1 MRGDNYIMARE
12 KLTIEDAEI
21 FWKNF
26 SGRGSTY
33 NAEGD
38 RNFCVNID
46 PSVSERLKA
55 DGWNVKYSK
64 PRDEGDEPKPYIP
77 VKVAYGNYPPKIFMV
92 TSRNQTLLDEDTIC
106 ELDRAEIERVDLVI
120 SPYHWTLPG
129 GKSGI
134 KAYVDTMYVTI
145 AEDFGGR
152 YSAPRNEEENLPF

>member
-1 MRGDNYIMARE
+1 MARN

-26 SGRGSTY
+26 SGRGSQF

-38 RNFCVNID
+38 RNFCVYID
-46 PSVSERLKA
+46 PAVVPTMKE

-64 PRDEGDEPKPYIP
+64 PRDEGDEPLPYIP
-77 VKVAYGNYPPKIFMV
+77 VKVAYENFPPKVYMV
-92 TSRNQTLLDEDTIC
+92 TSRNQTLLDEDTIG

-120 SPYHWTLPG
+120 SPYHWTLKNG
-129 GKSGI
+129 NSGI

-152 YSAPRNEEENLPF
+152 YSQIPEMNEPLPFN